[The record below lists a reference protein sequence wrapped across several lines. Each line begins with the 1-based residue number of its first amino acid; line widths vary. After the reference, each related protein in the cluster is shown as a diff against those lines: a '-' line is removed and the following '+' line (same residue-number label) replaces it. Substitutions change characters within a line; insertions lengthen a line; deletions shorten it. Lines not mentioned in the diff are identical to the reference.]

1 MDPGP
6 TFPRKAR
13 LHGSQHPQAGS
24 GRPQGVD
31 APDQVL
37 RFVGTGGRRARQEG
51 SEEGLGEEGAGE
63 EGTGQ
68 EGTGQEGTGQEGLG
82 REGARE
88 EGTGEEGTRRRRPA
102 KKAPAKKAPAKKAP
116 AKKAPAAKAP
126 AKKAPAKKAPA
137 KKAPAKKAP
146 AAKRAPAAKAPA
158 KKAPAAKAPA
168 KAPAKKAPA
177 KKSTAKKAPASALVV
192 GEGEAKWTAAELKE
206 VLDQL
211 HEQRAHSVEILEAQ
225 TAELSGL
232 LRDSGDGAG
241 QDQADMGASTFERD
255 YELTVLNSERDKLAQ
270 IDRALARIDDGSYG
284 VCESCGNPI
293 GKMRLM
299 AFPRATLCMTCK
311 QREERR

>member
-1 MDPGP
+1 M
-6 TFPRKAR
+6 
-13 LHGSQHPQAGS
+13 
-24 GRPQGVD
+24 
-31 APDQVL
+31 
-37 RFVGTGGRRARQEG
+37 
-51 SEEGLGEEGAGE
+51 
-63 EGTGQ
+63 
-68 EGTGQEGTGQEGLG
+68 
-82 REGARE
+82 
-88 EGTGEEGTRRRRPA
+88 
-102 KKAPAKKAPAKKAP
+102 
-116 AKKAPAAKAP
+116 
-126 AKKAPAKKAPA
+126 
-137 KKAPAKKAP
+137 
-146 AAKRAPAAKAPA
+146 
-158 KKAPAAKAPA
+158 
-168 KAPAKKAPA
+168 
-177 KKSTAKKAPASALVV
+177 SALVV

-206 VLDQL
+206 VLDEL
-211 HEQRAHSVEILEAQ
+211 HEQRAHSVEIIEAQ